1 MENPSDNKFAWHIWV
16 EEALVEIDLEKL
28 KERVVKAE
36 TVLFQRFQAL
46 EENSDGLAERRA
58 LEDASRSLLVL
69 KKELLKFPDWKPD

>member
-1 MENPSDNKFAWHIWV
+1 MENPSDNKFAWHVWV

-69 KKELLKFPDWKPD
+69 KKELLKFPDWKPE